1 MTTITASRRGPGAAS
16 GGLSPVPALRLV
28 AGFICAVALLS
39 AALPGFAQAPAGV
52 PHVRNGAKPAG
63 GIEDLHLEEM
73 WRIGGDDDEDVL
85 LGIVTRAL
93 LDAKG
98 NLYLLD
104 QQMSEVKVVSPEGEL
119 VRTIGRQGDG
129 PGEVSNPGDFVLM
142 PDGTLGMVQ
151 IFPGKI
157 VKLNQDGTPA
167 GDFNPDTGAATAGG
181 FLALVNCRSAGGNL
195 VLSGIRISMDQAAA
209 KQTRIYFVRR
219 YGMDGKQVAQYIG
232 KDVTWDFSAGFK
244 FREIDNDFIWWRM
257 DVAPDGRLV
266 VCEPRY
272 DYALSVY
279 SPEGKLEKVI
289 DREYESWT
297 RNAVVQQRYKSI
309 MDAQLRQFPPGTE
322 MEVET
327 REQDVEDLRVARDGS
342 IWVLPSRQMFEPEP
356 GSFATYDVFTPDG
369 KFAKQVRVHCPGDAA
384 SDRLIFAG
392 DDRVIQVTGFWDAV
406 LAAAGS
412 GGDAEDTEATAMQ
425 VICYRMKKK

>member
-1 MTTITASRRGPGAAS
+1 MTTAPARRRGPRAA
-16 GGLSPVPALRLV
+16 PVVPGPCRAETLPLPAITL
-28 AGFICAVALLS
+28 ILLLTF
-39 AALPGFAQAPAGV
+39 ALPCLAQTPAGV
-52 PHVRNGAKPAG
+52 PHVRNGAQPAG
-63 GIEDLHLEEM
+63 GVEDLHLEEM
-73 WRIGGDDDEDVL
+73 WRVGGDDDEDVL
-85 LGIVTRAL
+85 LGIVTRVL

-104 QQMSEVKVVSPEGEL
+104 QQMSEVKVFSPAGEL
-119 VRTIGRQGDG
+119 VNTLGRQGDG

-142 PDGTLGMVQ
+142 PDGTLGLVQ

-157 VKLNQDGTPA
+157 VKLNLDGTPA

-195 VLSGIRISMDQAAA
+195 VLSGIRISMDQATA
-209 KQTRIYFVRR
+209 KQTRTYFVRR

-232 KDVTWDFSAGFK
+232 KDVVWDFSSGFK

-297 RNAVVQQRYKSI
+297 RNATVKKRYEAI
-309 MDAQLRQFPPGTE
+309 MDAQVRQFPPGTE
-322 MEVET
+322 MEVEA
-327 REQDVEDLRVARDGS
+327 REQDVADLRVAKDGT
-342 IWVLPSRQMFEPEP
+342 IWVLPSRQMYEPEA
-356 GSFATYDVFTPDG
+356 GSFATYDVFAPDG
-369 KFAKQVRVHCPGDAA
+369 RFTKQVRVHCPGNPA

-392 DDRVIQVTGFWDAV
+392 DDRVLQVTGFWDAV
-406 LAAAGS
+406 IAATGGS
-412 GGDAEDTEATAMQ
+412 GQEDAAATAME